1 MGREREIERDE
12 ECEREKQRKRKRQK
26 IRETEKQK
34 IRETER
40 PRERERERSRKV
52 SRDEKMM
59 KRTKEFAKGLIEIGA
74 RVNNPWPVIRAGREG
89 REST

>member
-1 MGREREIERDE
+1 MREREA
-12 ECEREKQRKRKRQK
+12 EKEK
-26 IRETEKQK
+26 ETESKRDRK
-34 IRETER
+34 TENKRDRKTER
-40 PRERERERSRKV
+40 TRERSRKV

>member
-1 MGREREIERDE
+1 M
-12 ECEREKQRKRKRQK
+12 
-26 IRETEKQK
+26 
-34 IRETER
+34 
-40 PRERERERSRKV
+40 